1 MARSYDDTPE
11 FWTSY
16 EASLRRQKAKNNWSD
31 ERLYNLTQS
40 EAFRQTYPRQEMQGI
55 LENEVEYQNRLMNI
69 ARGIR
74 PRNLNKLE
82 LQNVQYNA
90 NPNQGFFRRAESVLA
105 PNYLHTYNAEGER
118 SVGPRQFVSLDIET
132 DDRNRP
138 ISVIAQRY
146 QYDTLTHQFHYNGS
160 FQRYYETSLKDI
172 QKTHGTHNLTPEKLR
187 LLRQQQGAAY
197 SSHYFT
203 DPREEAA
210 LREFIGSSTIV
221 GQNVVSFDLPIL
233 FSGKSLSNSV
243 IDTVIAARNVWKGR
257 PNDLDAIFKRV
268 FGKTMSA
275 AGLPHHDANSDTIAT
290 MMIFQEMVK
299 WKGPTGD
306 AIRYVMQHPGTH
318 LGTVDEMIKGIS
330 QVVKGGTY
338 RDIYRDYDRGDLY
351 MSAKKI
357 RVSAREQSIA
367 DMNDLHDPLNDTD
380 AEILRSASAELGART
395 GGVLINTSQTVEDL
409 KAAYNSFGFWKK
421 ASLVREI
428 ANAKSEDEAN
438 MLLESA
444 GFSAKTGGTIM
455 SQAKRLRSIR
465 ERDELARLQEE
476 VELSNW
482 RSVARDYNEEN
493 IGGWNR
499 DDAIERFRYLNRHVR
514 RGNISQSQADRLN
527 MENLTGSFEDLADA
541 TDIVIQK
548 NQQLRSVFEAIGN
561 IRLYDPNQYL
571 QAAKQQWSGI
581 SGAAQGVVPNMFL
594 KPINRLGSAFFNLQD
609 RRLAGWNAATRVW
622 NSGIGNVVTSTG
634 SLIGAAIGSAV
645 PGVGTMAGGMIGAGA
660 GGAITGLFNA
670 GTQLFGNVKQYEL
683 EKAGLSIQST
693 LNTLG
698 AMVSWISTPFQL
710 LHRAAKLLV
719 GSFGGLNHAIH
730 NLMKSGISDMSNL
743 GNPLTELTG
752 VNYAAYA
759 GASMMDVAALFN
771 RGSMNSTYENFAYQ
785 QQGMMLGN
793 MNTNRIIASSM
804 LGLYGDV
811 YSRGT
816 NSAGQYN
823 SMVNKLLANMA
834 DQSDDQK
841 AWTMYLASQIDSNL
855 PSLLRTANMLGVTDI
870 NTLMDPT
877 NRNMYWHT
885 LGTYRD
891 KKGVLHDE
899 EQDFRW
905 TQYEYGAATTQLG
918 YSKMRIAN
926 KLWTAFGKDLF
937 NGFNAVLDAA
947 VGGNWKQALDSAIEM
962 WHTFKDKLS
971 SAWASIKEQI
981 FGNGEDKEG
990 MGSWGKA
997 FKIVGLQITNIAL
1010 DVAKTI
1016 VNIWDQIIGQ
1026 LIYRAQGLIG
1036 YLSTVRVDFV
1046 KGKDGKWGLDISTI
1060 KSVTASDSDK
1070 LYEESSA
1077 GGLLGKMTLK
1087 GPASGMTYLTE
1098 LAEMLGIQGK
1108 YEVGI
1113 GTKSPTVK
1121 DIREKFAELRTQGIE
1136 TIGSGFGIDQIGTD
1150 KASEDALI
1158 DYLRRLD
1165 ASEYGDWADVGAAFL
1180 MSGGKN
1186 TKMNKQAIYDKTGIY
1201 DIYKE
1206 FTGGTEGILAEVVD
1220 ALKAANDTQ
1229 IKLLIEAKD
1238 STGKTTRTSLIGEDN
1253 KAVITKDI
1261 LRLDQM
1267 MAEGYNLVVQKI
1279 GG

>member
-16 EASLRRQKAKNNWSD
+16 EASIRRQKAQNKWSD

-40 EAFRQTYPRQEMQGI
+40 ASFRQAHPRQEIQGI

-90 NPNQGFFRRAESVLA
+90 NPNQGFFQRAESVLA
-105 PNYLHTYNAEGER
+105 PNYLYTYNAEGER

-146 QYDTLTHQFHYNGS
+146 QYDTFTHKFHYNGS

-187 LLRQQQGAAY
+187 LLRQQQNATY
-197 SSHYFT
+197 SPHYFT
-203 DPREEAA
+203 DPREAQA
-210 LREFIGSSTIV
+210 LREFIGSSAIV
-221 GQNVVSFDLPIL
+221 GQNVVAFDLPIL
-233 FSGKSLSNSV
+233 FSGKSLPNSV

-268 FGKTMSA
+268 FGKTMVEA
-275 AGLPHHDANSDTIAT
+275 NLPHHDANSDTIAT

-330 QVVKGGTY
+330 QVVKGGTTY
-338 RDIYRDYDRGDLY
+338 QDIYRDYDRGDLY

-357 RVSAREQSIA
+357 RVSAREQTIA

-380 AEILRSASAELGART
+380 AEILRSAGAELEART

-428 ANAKSEDEAN
+428 ANAKSADEAN

-493 IGGWNR
+493 VGGWNR

-514 RGNISQSQADRLN
+514 RGNISQGQADRLN
-527 MENLTGSFEDLADA
+527 MENLTGSFDDLADA

-548 NQQLRSVFEAIGN
+548 NQQLRSIFEAIGN

-594 KPINRLGSAFFNLQD
+594 KPINRLAAATFNYQEQKLT
-609 RRLAGWNAATRVW
+609 GWNAFTRAW
-622 NSGIGNVVTSTG
+622 NSGIGNAVTG
-634 SLIGAAIGSAV
+634 IGTLVGGAIGG
-645 PGVGTMAGGMIGAGA
+645 PAGALLGAGA
-660 GGAITGLFNA
+660 GQAVTGLFNA
-670 GTQLFGNVKQYEL
+670 GTQIYGNAQQKAL
-683 EKAGLSIQST
+683 ESAGLGIQNT

-698 AMVSWISTPFQL
+698 AMISWISTPFQL
-710 LHRAAKLLV
+710 LHRAAKLLI

-730 NLMKSGISDMSNL
+730 NLMKGGISDMSNL

-752 VNYAAYA
+752 VDYASYA
-759 GASMMDVAALFN
+759 GTTMMDVASLFN
-771 RGSMNSTYENFAYQ
+771 KGSMNSVYEDFAKQ
-785 QQGMMLGN
+785 QRAFYTMGQV
-793 MNTNRIIASSM
+793 NTQRLVASSL
-804 LGLYGDV
+804 LGVYSDV
-811 YSRGT
+811 YTPSTDTEGT
-816 NSAGQYN
+816 YN
-823 SMVNKLLANMA
+823 NMVNKLLASMQG
-834 DQSDDQK
+834 QSEDQK
-841 AWTMYLASQIDSNL
+841 ARTMYLASQIDSNL

-870 NTLMDPT
+870 NQLT
-877 NRNMYWHT
+877 NPRNRGMYWHT
-885 LGTYRD
+885 LND
-891 KKGVLHDE
+891 SE
-899 EQDFRW
+899 EQKFRW
-905 TQYEYGAATTQLG
+905 TQYEYNSATTQLG

-926 KLWTAFGKDLF
+926 KLWEAVGKDLF
-937 NGFNAVLDAA
+937 NGVNAVLDAVA
-947 VGGNWKQALDSAIEM
+947 SGNWKQALDSIADT
-962 WHTFKDKLS
+962 WHTFKDKFTN
-971 SAWASIKEQI
+971 AWASIKEQI
-981 FGNGEDKEG
+981 FGNGDSEEG
-990 MGSWGKA
+990 MSGWGKS
-997 FKIVGLQITNIAL
+997 FKILGLQITKVAL
-1010 DVAKTI
+1010 DIAATI
-1016 VNIWDQIIGQ
+1016 VSIWDQIMNA
-1026 LIYRAQGLIG
+1026 LASKAQGLIA
-1036 YLSTVRVDFV
+1036 YLSTV
-1046 KGKDGKWGLDISTI
+1046 
-1060 KSVTASDSDK
+1060 SVTPHYDRKTKSFSFEFNSINTAAGYQELRSKNIYDYDFNSQTGEVYGLRAAKGMGAYAALADIVYAGKSAYEKSFATPEQLYWDASRYLAAGNSID
-1070 LYEESSA
+1070 LSA
-1077 GGLLGKMTLK
+1077 YGYNIPGGL
-1087 GPASGMTYLTE
+1087 
-1098 LAEMLGIQGK
+1098 
-1108 YEVGI
+1108 V
-1113 GTKSPTVK
+1113 
-1121 DIREKFAELRTQGIE
+1121 RH
-1136 TIGSGFGIDQIGTD
+1136 
-1150 KASEDALI
+1150 ASEMDALF
-1158 DYLRRLD
+1158 D
-1165 ASEYGDWADVGAAFL
+1165 ALARADSEGPGFRDVAAW
-1180 MSGGKN
+1180 N
-1186 TKMNKQAIYDKTGIY
+1186 QAKVDGSWKIANYADKTGIAAGLQG
-1201 DIYKE
+1201 
-1206 FTGGTEGILAEVVD
+1206 FTEGTEGILMDVIN
-1220 ALKAANDTQ
+1220 ALKANADTQ